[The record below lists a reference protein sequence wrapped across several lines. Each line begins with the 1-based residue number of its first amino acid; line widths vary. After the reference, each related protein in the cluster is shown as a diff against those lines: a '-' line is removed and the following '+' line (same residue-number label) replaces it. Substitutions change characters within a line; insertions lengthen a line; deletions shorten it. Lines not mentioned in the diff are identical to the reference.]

1 MRRKTDPARSR
12 RQRAPWLGVTAAML
26 AAATLAG
33 CGDGR
38 PKRVPVSG
46 TVLIDGKP
54 LTYGFVRFLPKG
66 ARPATAQIDKDGRF
80 SLSCFGDND
89 GVVEGTHAVVVVAAE
104 QLGGNAQ
111 RWHAPKKY
119 VDPQTS
125 GLTETIDGPRDDLVI
140 ELTWSGGKPYVERIA
155 GGAAGE

>member
-1 MRRKTDPARSR
+1 MRPRTDPTRTRSP
-12 RQRAPWLGVTAAML
+12 RALWLGATVAAL

-46 TVLIDGKP
+46 TVLIDGQP

-66 ARPATAQIDKDGRF
+66 ARPATAQIDKDGHF
-80 SLSCFGDND
+80 SLSCFGDED
-89 GVVEGTHAVVVVAAE
+89 GVVEGTHAVVVIAAE

-119 VDPQTS
+119 ADPTTS
-125 GLTETIDGPRDDLVI
+125 GLTRTIDGPTDSLKV
-140 ELTWSGGKPYVERIA
+140 ELTWSGAKPFIERL
-155 GGAAGE
+155 GGGE